1 MNIQTIVILIFKETL
16 ILIKIIF
23 KLSLLII
30 LNIIQEYKVAH
41 NIIDL
46 KKWNKEINKMKTL
59 HFKLLILQKN
69 KILCCEISK
78 IINWKIII

>member
-1 MNIQTIVILIFKETL
+1 MLDYQDLITEDLLKDFKVILIFKETL

-46 KKWNKEINKMKTL
+46 KK
-59 HFKLLILQKN
+59 
-69 KILCCEISK
+69 
-78 IINWKIII
+78 

>member
-46 KKWNKEINKMKTL
+46 KK
-59 HFKLLILQKN
+59 
-69 KILCCEISK
+69 
-78 IINWKIII
+78 